1 MVRFSLED
9 VQAPL
14 EQRASDLV
22 ALDEALQRLA
32 EIDERKSKI
41 VEMRFFGGLTEEEI
55 ATVLDI
61 SRRTVLREWKNARL
75 WLYRE
80 LSRTE

>member
-1 MVRFSLED
+1 MMCRPL
-9 VQAPL
+9 L
-14 EQRASDLV
+14 EQRAADLA

-32 EIDERKSKI
+32 VIDERKSKI

-55 ATVLDI
+55 AAVLDI
-61 SRRTVLREWKNARL
+61 SRRTVLREWKSARL

-80 LSRTE
+80 LSRGE

>member
-1 MVRFSLED
+1 
-9 VQAPL
+9 VQTPL

-22 ALDEALQRLA
+22 ALDDALARLA
-32 EIDERKSKI
+32 EIDERKSRI

-55 ATVLDI
+55 ANVLDV
-61 SRRTVLREWKNARL
+61 SRRTVLREWKTARL

-80 LSRTE
+80 LSRSD